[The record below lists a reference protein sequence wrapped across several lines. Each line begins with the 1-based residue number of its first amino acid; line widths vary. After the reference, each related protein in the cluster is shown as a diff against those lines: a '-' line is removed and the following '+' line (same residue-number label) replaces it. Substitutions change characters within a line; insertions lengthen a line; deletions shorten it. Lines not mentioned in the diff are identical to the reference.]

1 MIQDIYPHHLFNEY
15 HPEKKCQAED
25 YVLAFG
31 GKDLLVRDGAEIAF
45 PRRAELDLHAECIF
59 LFSLDELDF
68 YLAAEEVAA
77 PAGYGYRSLRDLRYE
92 FAGPQE
98 MLYVAYTGYHLAKWY
113 RENRFC
119 GTCGEKT
126 IHSEKERARICPHCG
141 RTIYPRLNPAVI
153 VAVTNGDKIILTRY
167 ANRPI
172 AYNAL
177 IAGFTEIG
185 ETLEECVAREV
196 MEEVGL
202 RVKNLRYYKSQPW
215 GTADDILSGFFA
227 DVDGDTTIKI
237 DRSEL
242 KLAEWTAREDI
253 VGQPDDLSLTN
264 EMMML
269 FKAGQEPR

>member
-25 YVLAFG
+25 FVLAFD

-45 PRRAELDLHAECIF
+45 PRRAELDLKEECIF

-68 YLAAEEVAA
+68 YLATEDVAA
-77 PAGYGYRSLRDLRYE
+77 PAGYGYQSLRDLRYD

-119 GTCGEKT
+119 GSCGEKT
-126 IHSEKERARICPHCG
+126 IHSEKERARVCPHCG

-202 RVKNLRYYKSQPW
+202 KVKNLRYYKSQPW